1 MANSPNK
8 IVLVTGASSGLG
20 RAVAHHLQQGG
31 LCVYGTS
38 RQPRGSHDVT
48 WPMLQL
54 DVRSDASVRACV
66 DDIVGTEGRIDVL
79 INNAGYAFVG
89 AVEETSVDD
98 TRAQMETNF
107 FGVVRMMKA
116 VLPVMRNQGT
126 GHIVNISSLAG
137 IVGAPFLGAYAA
149 SKHALEGISEAL
161 AHELR
166 GTSIHVTLVEPDGMR
181 TGIDFHHPSSDSP
194 ILAARRHRMLAML
207 QQATAEQGGGTD
219 PDLLARAVA
228 DALASDRPPLR
239 IVIGE
244 AAQTL
249 ITAWRTLPDAA
260 FGDLLAARL
269 EADPGATRMRT
280 QP

>member
-1 MANSPNK
+1 MTTSPNGV
-8 IVLVTGASSGLG
+8 VLVTGASSGLG
-20 RAVAHHLQQGG
+20 QAMARHFRQRG
-31 LCVYGTS
+31 LRVYGTS
-38 RQPRGSHDVT
+38 RQPRGSHDVA

-54 DVRSDASVRACV
+54 DVRSDASVQACV
-66 DDIVGTEGRIDVL
+66 DDVRGAEGRIDVL

-89 AVEETSVDD
+89 AVEETSVAD
-98 TRAQMETNF
+98 TRDQMETNF
-107 FGVVRMMKA
+107 FGVMRMMKA
-116 VLPVMRNQGT
+116 VLPVMRDQGA
-126 GHIVNISSLAG
+126 GRIVNISSLAG

-166 GTSIHVTLVEPDGMR
+166 GTRIHVTLVEPDGMR
-181 TGIDFHHPSSDSP
+181 TGIGFHHPDSDSP
-194 ILAARRHRMLAML
+194 LLATRRRRMLAML

-219 PDLLARAVA
+219 PDLLAHAVA
-228 DALASDRPPLR
+228 DSLESDRPPLR

-244 AAQTL
+244 AAQAL

-269 EADPGATRMRT
+269 EADPGATRT
-280 QP
+280 